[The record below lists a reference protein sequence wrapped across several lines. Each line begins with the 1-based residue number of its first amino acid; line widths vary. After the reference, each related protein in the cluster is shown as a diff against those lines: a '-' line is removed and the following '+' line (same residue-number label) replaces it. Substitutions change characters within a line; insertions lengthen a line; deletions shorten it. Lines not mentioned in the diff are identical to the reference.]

1 MDSDNS
7 ILKARVAEWP
17 KISVVTPNFNQG
29 AFLEQTILSVI
40 DQNYPNLEYII
51 IDGGSTDGSVEIIKK
66 YESHLSYWISESDNG
81 LYEAI
86 NKGFKQATGTI
97 LMWINS
103 DDMLHPGALFNVG
116 EIFYKFPQV
125 SWITGI
131 NTSFDEYGRV
141 IGADRA
147 KGFTKFDFYTY
158 NYYWLQQESTVWRKS
173 LWDEAGGALNTD
185 LKLAGDLD
193 LWIRF
198 FRHAELYACD
208 ILIGGFRM
216 RSKGQLTTTS
226 IDVYHAEAR
235 QTIKAERGL
244 VDKKTY
250 RLIKVLD
257 SIGVV
262 KKILRYSIIL
272 DLKIFIRILN
282 KISRDIRKKPHRIHV
297 NRANNEFEITYG
309 LNV

>member
-1 MDSDNS
+1 
-7 ILKARVAEWP
+7 
-17 KISVVTPNFNQG
+17 
-29 AFLEQTILSVI
+29 
-40 DQNYPNLEYII
+40 
-51 IDGGSTDGSVEIIKK
+51 
-66 YESHLSYWISESDNG
+66 
-81 LYEAI
+81 
-86 NKGFKQATGTI
+86 
-97 LMWINS
+97 
-103 DDMLHPGALFNVG
+103 MLHPGALFNIG

-173 LWDEAGGALNTD
+173 LWEEAGGALNANV
-185 LKLAGDLD
+185 KLAGDFD
-193 LWIRF
+193 LWVRF

-208 ILIGGFRM
+208 VLIGGFRM
-216 RSKGQLTTTS
+216 RSKGQLSATS
-226 IDVYHAEAR
+226 IDIYQDETR
-235 QTIKAERGL
+235 ETIRAERGL
-244 VDKKTY
+244 VDKKT
-250 RLIKVLD
+250 RRQIKILD
-257 SIGVV
+257 RIAFL

-272 DLKIFIRILN
+272 DLKIFTRILD
-282 KISRDIRKKPHRIHV
+282 KISRDIRKKPHRIHI